1 MAFKPQREVRMNV
14 KLFKLG
20 IENND
25 RVILKLNTLAI
36 VDQVKSQLLNLFLSI
51 KLHTTIDWAHIH
63 LSTCCKF
70 ELGYCTERS
79 NQCHLTKVI
88 CNMIF
93 FFFKASY
100 NKVLNGTFCYFN
112 DIFGTK
118 IL

>member
-1 MAFKPQREVRMNV
+1 MA
-14 KLFKLG
+14 
-20 IENND
+20 
-25 RVILKLNTLAI
+25 
-36 VDQVKSQLLNLFLSI
+36 DQVKSQLLNLFLSI

-100 NKVLNGTFCYFN
+100 NKVLNGTSCYFN

-118 IL
+118 MRYYEE